1 MVINRDKRAVISSI
15 FPFWK
20 LPTDL
25 FYTAFIILSEELLLK
40 ILMLICVCNARALQ
54 KTPPNHASTEAW
66 GILEKRNELQSM
78 TLLHSPVRL
87 HL

>member
-1 MVINRDKRAVISSI
+1 MPLFQVSFLFENYQPTCFTRLYSS
-15 FPFWK
+15 
-20 LPTDL
+20 LRG
-25 FYTAFIILSEELLLK
+25 TAFK

-54 KTPPNHASTEAW
+54 KPPPNHASTEAW
-66 GILEKRNELQSM
+66 GILEKRNELQSL